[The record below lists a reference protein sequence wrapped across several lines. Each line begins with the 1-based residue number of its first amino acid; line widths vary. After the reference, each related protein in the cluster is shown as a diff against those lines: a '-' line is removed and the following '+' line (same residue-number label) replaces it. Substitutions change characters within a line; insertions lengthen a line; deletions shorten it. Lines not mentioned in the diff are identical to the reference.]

1 MLWAR
6 SLTEWRA
13 APGVTFKNTLYYYRA
28 ERDFRNLETYRYN
41 AANSRV
47 LRSAALL
54 QRHEQSLVGN
64 RVEGLVE
71 STLAGLP
78 TSWSFG
84 ADLSVNKQTRYPTSL
99 PATVDA
105 VDPYDFQPGYFYDI
119 PGMTR
124 GHNPVSYTH
133 LRRRPAR
140 RPAAATAFRAW
151 PRRRHRPTAIA
162 RSSNRWGPSALLRH
176 SCWNPLLY
184 TSTDS
189 QAIRV
194 PCAPRPLPRPGR
206 PASRRR
212 ARRVRAPTAG
222 NDRTGFVHAAP
233 D

>member
-54 QRHEQSLVGN
+54 QRHEQSLCGN

-124 GHNPVSYTH
+124 GHNPDRDNRIRTLAFTLETVSYTH
-133 LRRRPAR
+133 LYWVEGQFGYALSG
-140 RPAAATAFRAW
+140 
-151 PRRRHRPTAIA
+151 AIS
-162 RSSNRWGPSALLRH
+162 REEL
-176 SCWNPLLY
+176 
-184 TSTDS
+184 
-189 QAIRV
+189 QRV
-194 PCAPRPLPRPGR
+194 SEEVYKQLQG
-206 PASRRR
+206 
-212 ARRVRAPTAG
+212 
-222 NDRTGFVHAAP
+222 
-233 D
+233 